1 MHSDAATVEDYLAEL
16 PPERR
21 EAIERVR
28 SLVLERLPDGY
39 EERMQY
45 GMISYVVPW
54 EVYSTTY
61 NGQPLAYVSL
71 ASQKRHM
78 ALYLN
83 SVYAYPEQG
92 RAFEER
98 YRASGKRLDMGK
110 SCVRFK
116 RVDDLPFDV
125 IGDTIAETPV
135 AQFVATYEDVRL
147 NRRR

>member
-1 MHSDAATVEDYLAEL
+1 MHSDAETVEAYLEEL

-28 SLVLERLPDGY
+28 RLVLERLPEGY

-45 GMISYVVPW
+45 GMISYIVPW
-54 EVYSTTY
+54 ETYSPTY

-98 YRASGKRLDMGK
+98 YRATGKRLDMGK

-116 RVDDLPFDV
+116 RVDDLPLDV
-125 IGDTIAETPV
+125 IGDTIAAMPV
-135 AQFVATYEDVRL
+135 AQFVTVYEDVRL
-147 NRRR
+147 NRSR